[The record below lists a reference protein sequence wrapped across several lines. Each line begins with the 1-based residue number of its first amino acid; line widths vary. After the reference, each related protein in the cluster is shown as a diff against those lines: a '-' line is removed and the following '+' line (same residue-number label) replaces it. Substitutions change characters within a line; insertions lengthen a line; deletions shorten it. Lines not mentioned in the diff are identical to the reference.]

1 MLSLGIFI
9 RALSGWD
16 LAPSIFLGIVFCWF
30 LYRCR
35 RVCKRGL
42 YRFFAVFFN
51 VYRVALVLGFSIT
64 NFGGYNFL
72 SDRLPGHYFSP
83 QGGESLLSMF
93 VWGLIALGT

>member
-9 RALSGWD
+9 RALW
-16 LAPSIFLGIVFCWF
+16 LGFSTIYLSW
-30 LYRCR
+30 
-35 RVCKRGL
+35 
-42 YRFFAVFFN
+42 YRFVGFYTGVGGFASVVYTDFLQFFLCIS
-51 VYRVALVLGFSIT
+51 RVALVLGFSIT